1 MSEQEI
7 MAGNTES
14 TDDSSQKLNS
24 QETERAP
31 KTYTEEEFNQ
41 HMAGLKASLTKKL
54 LKPYEELGDPE
65 ELRQL
70 KLEAEKRQQEQQIK
84 RGEFEK
90 TLQELASK
98 KDQEI
103 QKRDSIIRGYKIDTP
118 LLTAASKMKAV
129 APDQVKALLKN
140 SINLTEDGEVA
151 VFDDKGQVR
160 YTDAGTPL
168 SVDDFVK
175 EFLDANPHF
184 VGATPSTTATKTN
197 ISPGKAGQI
206 DINKLDMTNPQHRQ
220 LYAEARKAGSI
231 K

>member
-24 QETERAP
+24 QETQQA

-54 LKPYEELGDPE
+54 LKPYEDLGDPE

-70 KLEAEKRQQEQQIK
+70 RQEAEKRQQEQQIK

-90 TLQELASK
+90 TLQELAAK

-103 QKRDSIIRGYKIDTP
+103 QKRDSVIREYKIDTP

-129 APDQVKALLKN
+129 APEQVKALLKN
-140 SINLTEDGEVA
+140 NINLNENGEVT
-151 VFDDKGQVR
+151 VLDDKGQVR
-160 YTDAGTPL
+160 YTDDGTAL
-168 SVDDFVK
+168 TVDDFVK

-184 VGATPSTTATKTN
+184 VGATPSTTSTKTN
-197 ISPGKAGQI
+197 IAPGKSGDI

-220 LYAEARKAGSI
+220 LYADARKAGRI

>member
-24 QETERAP
+24 QETQQA

-54 LKPYEELGDPE
+54 LKPYEDLGDPE

-70 KLEAEKRQQEQQIK
+70 RQEAEKRQQEQQIK

-90 TLQELASK
+90 TLQELAAK

-103 QKRDSIIRGYKIDTP
+103 QKRDSVIREYKIDTP

-129 APDQVKALLKN
+129 APEQVKALLKN
-140 SINLTEDGEVA
+140 NINLNENGEVT
-151 VFDDKGQVR
+151 VLDDKGQVR
-160 YTDAGTPL
+160 YTDDGTAL
-168 SVDDFVK
+168 TVDDFVK
-175 EFLDANPHF
+175 EFLDTNPHF
-184 VGATPSTTATKTN
+184 VGATPSTTSTKTN
-197 ISPGKAGQI
+197 IAPGKSGDI

-220 LYAEARKAGSI
+220 LYADARKAGRI